1 MEYSYTKQ
9 LFVLT
14 EFTFNLYQKRCCLV
28 LKNIE
33 QQSTQNNR
41 NENSAL

>member
-14 EFTFNLYQKRCCLV
+14 EFTFNLYQKRCLV